1 MIQGKALFIV
11 NDISEKSTKTT
22 KINRDNLMSI
32 FQVGCGFTWINDSP
46 DSLNLNPDWD
56 DIKEL
61 IQFTDFSDT
70 RYFVIGLSGH
80 GKFTD
85 EKGLC
90 VVVKVAK
97 TMTLVPVKD
106 ILDVMEGVGGRDMV
120 KILIV
125 CACRGELFFTKLVDV
140 YQPLSKLSI
149 RLEDMYS
156 VHA

>member
-11 NDISEKSTKTT
+11 NDLSEESTESTKL
-22 KINRDNLMSI
+22 NRDNLMSI
-32 FQVGCGFTWINDSP
+32 FQVGCGFTWINPSP
-46 DSLNLNPDWD
+46 ESHCNPDWD
-56 DIKEL
+56 DIKQL
-61 IQFTDFSDT
+61 IQDTDFSDT

-80 GKFTD
+80 GTFTG
-85 EKGLC
+85 ENGLC

-149 RLEDMYS
+149 RLEDMFS